1 MDGFKV
7 VRELRQ
13 IPVTN
18 IFMAAL
24 TGYGTHDDKVLPRK
38 AALMNTS
45 QNQLIPTL
53 LFNLISQSLAL
64 RTMKSD

>member
-45 QNQLIPTL
+45 QNQFIPTL
-53 LFNLISQSLAL
+53 FSI
-64 RTMKSD
+64 